1 MRSETEGQGLRN
13 LSGAAD
19 RANGLDRA
27 MIVKGLYVGVSGF
40 SYPRWKGNFYPKDLK
55 SEDFLGYYSQKLN
68 SVEINSSFYAPP
80 TATMIKSWLQKT
92 QEQFQFSLKSP
103 RQITHIFKLG
113 KGASDSAKKL
123 NATLELL
130 GSKRGPVLF
139 QLPPFLRQDLKLLES
154 FLKETEELTK
164 KVFEFRHESWLEENT
179 YALLDKYDV
188 GFCVAETED
197 LKPVMKLIGDIA
209 YFRLRMDSYDK
220 KSMDKWSKGIRD
232 LSRDARET
240 YVYLRHDETGDN
252 ATLAVQLKDE
262 IEQST

>member
-1 MRSETEGQGLRN
+1 MTSETQGQGLRN
-13 LSGAAD
+13 LSSATD

-27 MIVKGLYVGVSGF
+27 LTRKGLYVGVSGF
-40 SYPRWKGNFYPKDLK
+40 SYPGWKGNFYPKDLK

-80 TATMIKSWLQKT
+80 TATMIKSWSQKT

-103 RQITHIFKLG
+103 RQITHILKLG
-113 KGASDSAKKL
+113 EGASDSAKKL
-123 NATLELL
+123 DATLELL

-164 KVFEFRHESWLEENT
+164 KVFEFRHESWLEETT
-179 YALLDKYDV
+179 YALLNRYGT

-197 LKPVMKLIGDIA
+197 MKPVMKLIGEIA
-209 YFRLRMDSYDK
+209 YYRLRMASYDQ
-220 KSMDKWSKGIRD
+220 KSMDRWSKEIRN
-232 LSRDARET
+232 LAKDARET
-240 YVYLRHDETGDN
+240 YVYLRHDETGES
-252 ATLAVQLKDE
+252 AMLAVQLKDE
-262 IEQST
+262 IERSG